1 MKSNLKTVKLKIMN
15 EKPNYD
21 AFLFISSLI
30 LVYTLGISAAKL
42 LDWQW
47 YWGLIIIPL
56 ISSYFIVKILN
67 KRRKELMNESKKPN
81 EIYYEKDLG

>member
-1 MKSNLKTVKLKIMN
+1 MN

-30 LVYTLGISAAKL
+30 LVYALGISATKL

-56 ISSYFIVKILN
+56 ISSYFIVKILK
-67 KRRKELMNESKKPN
+67 KRRKELIKKNNKPN
-81 EIYYEKDLG
+81 QTIERNL

>member
-1 MKSNLKTVKLKIMN
+1 MN

-21 AFLFISSLI
+21 AFIFISSLI
-30 LVYTLGISAAKL
+30 LVYALGILATKL

-56 ISSYFIVKILN
+56 TSSYFIVKILN
-67 KRRKELMNESKKPN
+67 KRRKELMRENNKPN
-81 EIYYEKDLG
+81 LKAD